1 MKEKQKKVLALQR
14 VLNREIHF
22 CVIFVKVGMYTSF
35 FTKETKNCDIR
46 REFHSIESADSS
58 ASFCV
63 LPFYS
68 SSTDTMPLRSPTSVS
83 SFSTPQLRGRR
94 SVKIAQALCS
104 PFSAERVIWMFSTL
118 ILQLR

>member
-1 MKEKQKKVLALQR
+1 MGEKQKKVLALQR
-14 VLNREIHF
+14 VFNREIHF

-63 LPFYS
+63 LLFYS
-68 SSTDTMPLRSPTSVS
+68 SSTDTMPSRSPTSVIRR
-83 SFSTPQLRGRR
+83 FTVQLRGRR

-104 PFSAERVIWMFSTL
+104 PFSAARVI
-118 ILQLR
+118 